1 MIFGFIVYSECFLYS
16 FLIDSFT
23 VSFHDLCWYP
33 QCLRRTGWS
42 RLEQAGAGVVM
53 VGGWS
58 VVWPRSAQ
66 WETGDKRA
74 REEWTPWDDH
84 SNGDHS
90 APVSRLCLRSHLVDK
105 LCIHFTFIVHC
116 PKLRV
121 IYQLGLIK
129 TVSNSFIKTILFVKS
144 FNWKTPF
151 DGSMWVWTWFFCDNN
166 FIRKWLDDDGVKN
179 LNLRK
184 LASQT

>member
-33 QCLRRTGWS
+33 QCLHRTGWS

-90 APVSRLCLRSHLVDK
+90 APVSRPCLRSHLVDK
-105 LCIHFTFIVHC
+105 LCFTFIVHC
-116 PKLRV
+116 PELRV
-121 IYQLGLIK
+121 IYQLGLVK

-144 FNWKTPF
+144 LIEKHLLMVLCECEHNFSVITILLENDW
-151 DGSMWVWTWFFCDNN
+151 MMMVWRTWIWGN
-166 FIRKWLDDDGVKN
+166 
-179 LNLRK
+179 
-184 LASQT
+184 